1 MLIEYS
7 LQVKHLVSVD
17 CAIFG
22 YKDNEL
28 NLLLFH
34 RGLQPSKGEWSLIGG
49 WVDDNESVDEAAE
62 RVLFKIT
69 GLKNIN
75 QSQVK
80 VFSKPDRD
88 PGGRV
93 ISVVFNALINIQ
105 NQNDKLIR
113 EYGAHWWPV
122 KELPQLIFDHH
133 EMVQGALGQLRLLA
147 SNNLVGREL
156 LPNEFT
162 LTQLRQLYNSI
173 YMREFD
179 PGNFRKKILSLN
191 ALERLNKKD
200 LSESKKGAF
209 YYKFKDDSEIEF
221 TDRIIKY

>member
-7 LQVKHLVSVD
+7 SQVKHLVAVD

-75 QSQVK
+75 QSQVS

-93 ISVVFNALINIQ
+93 ISVVFKALINIQ

-122 KELPQLIFDHH
+122 KELPGLIFDHH
-133 EMVQGALGQLRLLA
+133 EMVQEALSQLRLMA
-147 SNNLVGREL
+147 SNKLVGRDL

-162 LTQLRQLYNSI
+162 LTQLRLLYNSI

-179 PGNFRKKILSLN
+179 PGNFRKKILSMN
-191 ALERLNKKD
+191 ALNRLNKKD

-209 YYKFKDDSEIEF
+209 YYTFKNDSEIEF